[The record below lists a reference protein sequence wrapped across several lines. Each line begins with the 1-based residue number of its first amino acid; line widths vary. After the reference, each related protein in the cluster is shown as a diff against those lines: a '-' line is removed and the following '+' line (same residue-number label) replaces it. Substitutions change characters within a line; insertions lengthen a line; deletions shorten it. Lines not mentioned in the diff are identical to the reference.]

1 MLKLHAFKYGL
12 HKSYFHLEFNLTFLI
27 EFQSNMIAWSVLL
40 NFRILMHSS
49 SFWALHFELTNLI
62 MWTPSWSYQFVYSLS
77 TFLAQHA
84 PHPHHAFSRLIS
96 ITKITLGVL
105 PQAKHNP
112 SNVASSPYAHGSDS
126 MLEPKHTCLW
136 IKRSESRKIAAD
148 CPPRLIY
155 YACQHPAHDNAQCW
169 VSTKQ
174 AMPSSC
180 PHSIIAAKRLR

>member
-1 MLKLHAFKYGL
+1 
-12 HKSYFHLEFNLTFLI
+12 
-27 EFQSNMIAWSVLL
+27 MIAWSVLL
-40 NFRILMHSS
+40 NFSILMYFSS
-49 SFWALHFELTNLI
+49 CWALHLELTNLI

-77 TFLAQHA
+77 SFLAQHA

-96 ITKITLGVL
+96 ITKITLGIL

-112 SNVASSPYAHGSDS
+112 SNVASFPYAHGSDS
-126 MLEPKHTCLW
+126 TLEPKHTSW
-136 IKRSESRKIAAD
+136 WVERSESGKIAAD

-155 YACQHPAHDNAQCW
+155 YTCQHPTHDNAQPR
-169 VSTKQ
+169 VSTKR